1 MGVAVSLRVVD
12 CEGYQRSRRARMD
25 IVDGVVAG
33 RLLPLGLGNA
43 GDRSRQGR
51 VEAFAM
57 RGLRRNGAARPIDD
71 GVLPWSARGARLRP
85 ASPNR
90 RYRLT
95 QRCAVRSGNP
105 ASAATRLSGT
115 SCSRWGRSFR
125 YRSKARRRRASESSA
140 KAALAS
146 GSVGSIRQIILKRM
160 RCACRHAERQR
171 PS

>member
-71 GVLPWSARGARLRP
+71 GVCPGPPVERAASPRKPEPPVSADPALRSTQRQPRLGSDAPERNILFQMGTQFPVPIKGASTARLGELCKGGP
-85 ASPNR
+85 
-90 RYRLT
+90 
-95 QRCAVRSGNP
+95 RS
-105 ASAATRLSGT
+105 LS
-115 SCSRWGRSFR
+115 
-125 YRSKARRRRASESSA
+125 E
-140 KAALAS
+140 
-146 GSVGSIRQIILKRM
+146 
-160 RCACRHAERQR
+160 
-171 PS
+171 